1 MEKMLRL
8 TLAILVCSTAALAQ
22 NASAV
27 FNKPPEEVDRAL
39 RARINEFYEDHV
51 KGQFREAESLV
62 AEDTKDFFYNGNK
75 PRYLSFSIQ
84 RIDYSD
90 NFTKAKATLLCE
102 QYVMFPGFTNKPI
115 KIPTPSTW
123 KLVNG
128 QWYWYVDPESLRQ
141 SPFGTMTAGKAPA
154 SGPMPSAAAIP
165 TTTGFVMHQVK
176 ADTQSVELAP
186 GGSAEVTFANAA
198 PGPMSLS
205 VGSLPQ
211 GIEAKL
217 AHPDIG
223 SKGKTTLTLKAGDHA
238 KSGTLS
244 LTVIQTREVI
254 PIRVTIH

>member
-1 MEKMLRL
+1 MEKMLRM
-8 TLAILVCSTAALAQ
+8 TMAALVCATAALAQ

-102 QYVMFPGFTNKPI
+102 QYVMFPGFTNTPI

-141 SPFGTMTAGKAPA
+141 SPFGTMTAGTAPA
-154 SGPMPSAAAIP
+154 SGPVPSQSAIP
-165 TTTGFVMHQVK
+165 TTTGFVLNQVK
-176 ADTQSVELAP
+176 PDTHSVELAP
-186 GGSAEVTFANAA
+186 GGSAEVTIANTA
-198 PGPMSLS
+198 PGPMKLS
-205 VGSLPQ
+205 VTGVPP
-211 GIEAKL
+211 GVEAKL
-217 AHPDIG
+217 AHPDIPA
-223 SKGKTTLTLKAGDHA
+223 KDKTTLTLKAGDHA
-238 KSGTLS
+238 ESGTLS
-244 LTVIQTREVI
+244 ITVIQTREVI
-254 PIRVTIH
+254 PIRVTIR